1 MSSSKLK
8 SILLVDDDEMGNLL
22 NKIFIDQLNLDAEV
36 DVALNGK
43 EALEFLNEK
52 GVGQKGL
59 LLTPCL
65 LLLDINM
72 PEMDG
77 WEFLEHYERTIPE
90 NLKSKIVI
98 VMLTT
103 SEEEKDKIRALN
115 NQNIR
120 EFVKKPLSE
129 NKINGLIK
137 TYFTGHESFR
147 PA

>member
-1 MSSSKLK
+1 MNTSNLK

-43 EALEFLNEK
+43 EALDFLNEK
-52 GVGQKGL
+52 GVDQKSL

-72 PEMDG
+72 PVMDG
-77 WEFLEHYERTIPE
+77 WEFLEHYERLIPE
-90 NLKSKIVI
+90 NLKSKIAI

-103 SEEEKDKIRALN
+103 SEQEKDKIRALN

-129 NKINGLIK
+129 SKINDLI
-137 TYFTGHESFR
+137 TSYFSGQESFR
-147 PA
+147 FA